1 MSEFSF
7 RTFKGVTCGWG
18 EWRQTWPYMPYWE
31 DPAQECRISKMKRT
45 STDRL
50 TCISWI
56 WKRLRTRIKIY
67 LTSTCYVNLGNFSIP
82 VKKERVAGFLDY
94 MALLIH
100 LDISTHFFIL
110 TITENVLI
118 SFSIGSTISCPLR
131 SADFINNIEHIMN
144 QKFQARTEQ
153 QCRDPD
159 CKYRRV
165 SARTAKLTWL
175 SLIPTQSGI

>member
-1 MSEFSF
+1 MWLSWMKTDLTIYAILVRSRSGMSDFKDEKNFYRSIDMHLLNLETFTDKNKDLSYQYMLCKFGEFQHSSEE
-7 RTFKGVTCGWG
+7 G
-18 EWRQTWPYMPYWE
+18 ES
-31 DPAQECRISKMKRT
+31 CRVPWLYGTINS
-45 STDRL
+45 SGY
-50 TCISWI
+50 INS
-56 WKRLRTRIKIY
+56 
-67 LTSTCYVNLGNFSIP
+67 
-82 VKKERVAGFLDY
+82 
-94 MALLIH
+94 
-100 LDISTHFFIL
+100 FFIL